1 METKIAI
8 LTDSSSSIYS
18 INHSMDNLFMI
29 DIPCF
34 IGDNIFT
41 DFEKNGDEPFNN
53 ALRSTKLLPKTS
65 QPSTGA
71 LIAKYEEIKS
81 KGFTHIIFLPL
92 SQKLSGTYQSG
103 LVAKEMVDGINIE
116 VLDTNMALSILAGIA
131 IRAAK
136 LAKKTNNVEEIIE
149 EVKRLR
155 NNSGYFLTV
164 NDLTS
169 LIKNGRLANRNKYLI
184 NFLRIKPVITL
195 TDDGLL
201 LAIKQVRTYKKAL
214 NELCDLVLE
223 KVNPT
228 NSLVQIS
235 CTYNVNDLQYCK
247 EILLTKCPKLKIVEC
262 ALPATATAHFGLD
275 SIGIGYI
282 NY

>member
-184 NFLRIKPVITL
+184 NFLRIKPVITF
-195 TDDGLL
+195 T
-201 LAIKQVRTYKKAL
+201 
-214 NELCDLVLE
+214 
-223 KVNPT
+223 
-228 NSLVQIS
+228 
-235 CTYNVNDLQYCK
+235 
-247 EILLTKCPKLKIVEC
+247 IL
-262 ALPATATAHFGLD
+262 
-275 SIGIGYI
+275 
-282 NY
+282 